1 MSLLPQQNG
10 LPEMYPTGGMG
21 GLLSGGN
28 PLMNIGLGI
37 LANNYGNYGALGPAL
52 GRGAQQGM
60 QQTQQWQQL
69 QNQNKL
75 SDLNVKKA
83 QMELDQAAKAEQARQ
98 KALNALRGV
107 GVFQGPYKDAN
118 EAVKAP
124 NLDDAL
130 LELDPA
136 AYIKRKTEKSDPI
149 KLGKGERLID
159 PLTNKEI
166 IGAAATQEDLP
177 SSVQEYNFAKEQ
189 GFKGS
194 FMDFELAKKRA
205 GASNTTVS
213 YGAPVAGVDASGNP
227 IFFQPSKDGGAPS
240 IISGV
245 APPKN
250 TKAPTEIQAKAG
262 TFHSQMV
269 SASNELG
276 ALSREGYDPSR
287 IGSQVETTI
296 AGGATN
302 PLAGQKS
309 QRARQAQEQWAE
321 AFLRVKTGAAAT
333 QGEVD
338 RNVRTFFPTI
348 GDSPEVIAQKAR
360 ARAQAESDVA
370 SMAGGASQTQQAP
383 RDRKSILQQY
393 GIR

>member
-10 LPEMYPTGGMG
+10 LPEMYPSGGMG

-28 PLMNIGLGI
+28 PLLNIGLGI

-52 GRGAQQGM
+52 GRGALQGM
-60 QQTQQWQQL
+60 QQTQQWQQW

-75 SDLNVKKA
+75 TKLQVERA
-83 QMELDQAAKAEQARQ
+83 QQEFDAANRAEAAR
-98 KALNALRGV
+98 KNAIAAIKGAE
-107 GVFQGPYKDAN
+107 VFQGPYKDAGQ
-118 EAVKAP
+118 AVKVP
-124 NLDDAL
+124 NMDEAL
-130 LELDPA
+130 MELDPIG
-136 AYIKRKTEKSDPI
+136 YIKRKTEKKDPI
-149 KLGKGERLID
+149 KLGKSERLID
-159 PLTNKEI
+159 PITNQEI
-166 IGAAATQEDLP
+166 IGAAATPEDLP

-213 YGAPVAGVDASGNP
+213 YGAPVAGVDAQGNP

-250 TKAPTEIQAKAG
+250 TKAPTELQSKAG

-276 ALSREGYDPSR
+276 ALSREGYDPSK

-296 AGGATN
+296 AGGVTN
-302 PLAGQKS
+302 PLSSQKA

-321 AFLRVKTGAAAT
+321 SFLRVKTGAAAT

-360 ARAQAESDVA
+360 ARAQAEADVA
-370 SMAGGASQTQQAP
+370 SMAGGASQPQQAP